1 MEIFCL
7 ENSLFMMKISPPNEF
22 SGVVPGKSF
31 RLLLYCF
38 GLTGLQDRARH
49 GSFRKSLKFY
59 INILLRNAA
68 CLLKV

>member
-49 GSFRKSLKFY
+49 GSFRKS
-59 INILLRNAA
+59 
-68 CLLKV
+68 